1 VTFVGDM
8 AGSGAVVVVG
18 SANTDHIVQVADLPR
33 PGQTV
38 AASAYHLAAGG
49 KGLNQ
54 AVAAARQ
61 GAAVVMVACLGLDAA
76 GDHLL
81 DVLTG
86 AGIETGFVRR
96 DVEAGTGTALVT
108 VADTGT
114 NTVVVA
120 AGSNHRLGAADV
132 SGARSALEQAD
143 VVLVQLEIPEPT
155 VEEALRQGRAA
166 GAITILNPA
175 PAAGPLS
182 PSILSSV
189 DVLVPNETEAVA
201 LTGLTA
207 EQAGPALLRPGT
219 GAVIVTLG
227 ARGALV
233 ATPGRLDR
241 VAPVVVDAV
250 DTTGAGDAFCGTL
263 AAQLAGLGRHQPA
276 QPASVGVSALLTMVQ
291 RACAAGALAA
301 TVLGAVP
308 SLPDAVAVE
317 RLLQLGRDRR

>member
-1 VTFVGDM
+1 M
-8 AGSGAVVVVG
+8 GAVLVVG
-18 SANTDHIVQVADLPR
+18 SANMDHIVQVADLPR

-38 AASAYHLAAGG
+38 AASGYHLAAGG

-61 GAAVVMVACLGLDAA
+61 GASVAMVACLGVDTA
-76 GDHLL
+76 GDYLL
-81 DVLTG
+81 DVLTA
-86 AGIETGFVRR
+86 AGVDTRFVRR
-96 DVEAGTGTALVT
+96 DAEAGTGTALVT

-120 AGSNHRLGAADV
+120 AGSNHQLAAADI
-132 SGARSALEQAD
+132 SGAESVLGQAA
-143 VVLVQLEIPEPT
+143 VVLVQLEIPGPT
-155 VEEALRQGRAA
+155 VGAVLRQGRAA
-166 GAITILNPA
+166 GAVTILNPA

-182 PSILSSV
+182 ASILSTV

-207 EQAGPALLRPGT
+207 EQAGPALLGSGT

-227 ARGALV
+227 QRGALV

-241 VAPVVVDAV
+241 VAPFVVDAV
-250 DTTGAGDAFCGTL
+250 DPTAAGDAFCGTL
-263 AAQLAGLGRHQPA
+263 AAQLAGLGRHQPDR
-276 QPASVGVSALLTMVQ
+276 PASFGVPALLTMVQ

-308 SLPDAVAVE
+308 SLPDAAAVE
-317 RLLQLGRDRR
+317 RLLQLGPGLG